1 MIYLLRH
8 GLDDEDYIGG
18 YSSAELI
25 DEGIKQIINA
35 REFIIKN
42 NLKIDKIYSSD
53 INRAR
58 QTAKIVNKKL
68 KVDIVYDNNLRE
80 LDKGDLT
87 GLKKDYAYKL
97 YKEYKKI
104 DDISIRYPNGESM
117 MDLYKRVGKYLND
130 IKYDNV
136 LLVTHRGVINMI
148 YYILNNI
155 DLDMDKERFEVVHG
169 SIHKL
174 DLNKRMIK
182 RVY

>member
-1 MIYLLRH
+1 MATKLSSSTGFSLSPNNSTKLAWLPVVPLLP
-8 GLDDEDYIGG
+8 
-18 YSSAELI
+18 
-25 DEGIKQIINA
+25 
-35 REFIIKN
+35 
-42 NLKIDKIYSSD
+42 
-53 INRAR
+53 
-58 QTAKIVNKKL
+58 
-68 KVDIVYDNNLRE
+68 NNLRE